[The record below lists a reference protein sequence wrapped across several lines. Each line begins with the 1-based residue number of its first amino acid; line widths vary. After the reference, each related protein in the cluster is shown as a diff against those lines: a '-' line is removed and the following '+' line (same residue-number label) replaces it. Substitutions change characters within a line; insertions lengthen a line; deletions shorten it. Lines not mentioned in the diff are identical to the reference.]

1 MMMSFP
7 CAIVGTPAPPLIAR
21 HSRRISTSDVMSS
34 ASNSQPRWFSQS
46 LASSQYG
53 QVGVVYTRIAAI
65 RPPGSGR
72 VSDRRRGDR
81 GPPARRTSRLK
92 LSPPGRGGQSS
103 RSSGVRLPL
112 APAYSSRAR
121 SPGVSGGRASP
132 GPARTSFTSTYSYGS
147 GDAFQVG
154 VSFVTW
160 LGLAAGLVI
169 VAAAG
174 ALGLGALRW
183 RRDTRGRVAELMRHR
198 PPPMTPRA
206 GSGAAGARVD
216 GGPDI
221 PDSVARFLRFSL
233 GASPPAV
240 RTVWLTQAGE
250 FLLPAGPGGWRPF
263 RARQWFSTAPP
274 GFVWDASIR
283 FLPGVSVRVRDAYIG
298 GAGSMEGRLLG
309 LVPVVSERGKPELS
323 AAALQRY
330 LAEAAWFP
338 TALRPGTVVWTP
350 LDDQRARA
358 TLADGGVEVSL
369 EFEFDAEG
377 RIVRVTSP
385 ARFREVKGTYVPTPW
400 EGIFRSYE
408 DRGGL
413 RIPTEG
419 EVAWIVDGERRPY
432 WRGRLTAIRYAE

>member
-34 ASNSQPRWFSQS
+34 ASNSQPRCFSQS

-103 RSSGVRLPL
+103 PSSGVRPPR
-112 APAYSSRAR
+112 ATPYSSRAR
-121 SPGVSGGRASP
+121 SPGSSKR
-132 GPARTSFTSTYSYGS
+132 RTSLES
-147 GDAFQVG
+147 GADLPLREDDAFKAG
-154 VSFVTW
+154 VSRVIW
-160 LGLAAGLVI
+160 LGFAAGLVV

-174 ALGLGALRW
+174 TLALGALRW
-183 RRDTRGRVAELMRHR
+183 RGDTRGRVAEVMRHR
-198 PPPMTPRA
+198 PASGPPAA
-206 GSGAAGARVD
+206 GSGAGGAPV
-216 GGPDI
+216 GGRGDVPD
-221 PDSVARFLRFSL
+221 PVARFLRFAL
-233 GASPPAV
+233 GADPPVV

-250 FLLPAGPGGWRPF
+250 FLLPGGPGGWRPF

-298 GAGSMEGRLLG
+298 GAGSMEARLLG

-338 TALRPGTVVWTP
+338 TALRPGAVVWTP
-350 LDDQRARA
+350 LDEQRARA
-358 TLADGGVEVSL
+358 TVADAGVEVSL

-432 WRGRLTAIRYAE
+432 WRGRTTEIRYAE